1 MKKGK
6 ESKPLKE
13 GKVKTNRKNSK
24 RTRRI
29 APPPPPPKVKPI
41 NKE

>member
-13 GKVKTNRKNSK
+13 GKVKTNRKTL
-24 RTRRI
+24 R
-29 APPPPPPKVKPI
+29 
-41 NKE
+41 ELEG